1 MEAAQYASQ
10 VCREKVAE
18 IEAQTFEL
26 LAADG
31 ATVIPVEDKTPWVE
45 ACQPTIKA
53 NTEKL
58 ADLYQQILDMQ

>member
-1 MEAAQYASQ
+1 MEAAKYASQ

-18 IEAQTFEL
+18 IEAKTFEL

-31 ATVIPVEDKTPWVE
+31 ATVIPVEDKAPWVE